1 MGIAVQTNRMV
12 VSHKVSGA
20 RLLRKLH
27 EKLSIG
33 ADRLKP
39 VVLYDNRFAR
49 QIREEKGYKR
59 GTCDMKK
66 VRFPNQLPQ
75 VTERGPANDRKWKA
89 AIVETAAGSLGS
101 QSYFD
106 SSIGPLHW
114 KFSQTSCQGQDD
126 GLDTTDAWG
135 EEMRIEQHLH
145 DEYFRSH
152 PTHGALRAE
161 LSNIRLMRIYGFADC
176 TTAERA
182 TRLERDTA
190 CTTASTS
197 AAALT

>member
-1 MGIAVQTNRMV
+1 MV

-20 RLLRKLH
+20 RLLRKFH

-33 ADRLKP
+33 ADRLKS

-49 QIREEKGYKR
+49 QIREEKGHKR

-75 VTERGPANDRKWKA
+75 VTERGAANDRKWKA
-89 AIVETAAGSLGS
+89 TIVEASAGSLGS

-106 SSIGPLHW
+106 SSVGRLRRE
-114 KFSQTSCQGQDD
+114 FRQTSRQGQDD

-135 EEMRIEQHLH
+135 EEMRIEQQFH
-145 DEYFRSH
+145 DEYFRSN
-152 PTHGALRAE
+152 TMHGALRAE

-182 TRLERDTA
+182 TRLERDTV
-190 CTTASTS
+190 CTTASMS